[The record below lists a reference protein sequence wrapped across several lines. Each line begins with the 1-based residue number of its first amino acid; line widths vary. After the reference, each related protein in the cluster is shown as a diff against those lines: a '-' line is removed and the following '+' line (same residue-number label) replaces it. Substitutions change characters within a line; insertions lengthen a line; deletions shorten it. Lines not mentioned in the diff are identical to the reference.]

1 MRSGYPLYFCKTLKP
16 FEIKGFAKKYLHGNS
31 IKITV
36 EIWSE

>member
-1 MRSGYPLYFCKTLKP
+1 MRIGYPLIHRKTLKP
-16 FEIKGFAKKYLHGNS
+16 FEIKGFDKKYLHGNS